1 MITPLKIGDSYTIS
15 KKITEEDVVKFAE
28 VTGDNNPLH
37 LDADYASKSMFGG
50 RIAHGMISTG
60 IISGA
65 LGTGMPGIGTTY
77 LGQEL
82 IFCKPVKIGDTLT
95 VSLTVDEILHKK
107 KFDIAKIKTLCTNE
121 VGETVVSGI
130 ATVIPPQ

>member
-50 RIAHGMISTG
+50 RIAHGMISAG

-82 IFCKPVKIGDTLT
+82 SFCKPVKIGDTLT

-121 VGETVVSGI
+121 VGETVVNGI